1 MGSLP
6 ISFISMSLVALLPEL
21 SAAPVSTCSRV
32 FSCRR
37 SSSAITLAGIAALS
51 MDTQRTAQ
59 SER

>member
-1 MGSLP
+1 MDSLP
-6 ISFISMSLVALLPEL
+6 ISLVSMSLVTLPPEL
-21 SAAPVSTCSRV
+21 SAAPVSTYSRV

-51 MDTQRTAQ
+51 IDTQRNAQ